1 MITLRQAE
9 KNLVALW
16 NGSYIGTILLYDNP
30 FHIKNCYVK
39 LDMESLDTEFST
51 ELFERLKEIAN
62 RSLQVMVDSDQTVL
76 TEFLIAGG
84 FRCKRKCYEV
94 EAGPEDYIGGRE
106 DLKLLR
112 FSVGT
117 PNYEEACRMMFHH
130 YVATHEAISPWTA
143 DYLTFCE
150 DMPKTVICAKTDGE
164 IVSAAFVE
172 ENEIAYVCGRDER
185 QFAYFARALITDMLA
200 EYGTVCFESDDCDR
214 VAMILKSMFIRQKET
229 SFDTYILR

>member
-9 KNLVALW
+9 KNFAAFW

-39 LDMESLDTEFST
+39 LDMERLDIEFSA
-51 ELFERLKEIAN
+51 ELFGRLKEIAN
-62 RSLQVMVDSDQTVL
+62 RSLQVMVDSDQTAL

-94 EAGPEDYIGGRE
+94 EAGQKDYIGGNA
-106 DLKLLR
+106 DLQLLR
-112 FSVGT
+112 FFAGD
-117 PNYEEACRMMFHH
+117 PDYEEACRLIFHH

-164 IVSAAFVE
+164 LVSAAFVE

-185 QFAYFARALITDMLA
+185 QFAFFARALITDMLA

-214 VAMILKSMFIRQKET
+214 VAMILKSMFICQKET

>member
-9 KNLVALW
+9 KNLVAFW

-39 LDMESLDTEFST
+39 LDIESLDIEFSA
-51 ELFERLKEIAN
+51 ELFERLKEIAH
-62 RSLQVMVDSDQTVL
+62 RSLQVMVDSEQTAL

-94 EAGPEDYIGGRE
+94 EAGQKDYIGGNA
-106 DLKLLR
+106 DLQLLR
-112 FSVGT
+112 FFAGD
-117 PNYEEACRMMFHH
+117 PDYEEACQLMFHH

-143 DYLTFCE
+143 DYLAFCE

-164 IVSAAFVE
+164 LVSAAFVE

-185 QFAYFARALITDMLA
+185 QFALFARALITDMLA

-214 VAMILKSMFIRQKET
+214 AAMILKSMFIRQKET